1 MTTWHFTSSV
11 WRLPALLVLLWTTG
25 FPALAEE
32 APPPAAVTAGAS
44 SSEETVAFGTREEEA
59 QEHYSRAKR
68 AREEQHF
75 ERAIGELKDAYAL
88 EPRSI
93 YLYNIAQCYR
103 FLERHS
109 EALKYYRRFLSEEP
123 ATPAP
128 KARQD
133 ALAFITLITNLIQE
147 RELLARETHRP
158 LHKRAWFWGILT
170 SATVATGLALGIGL
184 WVGLMDPRQTIYVK

>member
-1 MTTWHFTSSV
+1 MTTWRFTSSA
-11 WRLPALLVLLWTTG
+11 WRLPALLVLLWTTACPV
-25 FPALAEE
+25 FAEE
-32 APPPAAVTAGAS
+32 APPPAAAAVETTPG
-44 SSEETVAFGTREEEA
+44 EETAAFGTREEEA
-59 QEHYSRAKR
+59 NEHYFRAKR

-75 ERAIGELKDAYAL
+75 ERSIGELKAAYAL
-88 EPRSI
+88 DPRPI

-109 EALKYYRRFLSEEP
+109 EALAYYRRFLSEEP
-123 ATPAP
+123 ETAAP
-128 KARQD
+128 KTRQD
-133 ALAFITLITNLIQE
+133 ALAFINLITNLIQE

-184 WVGLMDPRQTIYVK
+184 WVGLKDPRLTIYAK